1 MGHISFVGKLDGETL
16 KGGAPALTPGS
27 AGLRWRMSA
36 TVFACNDDGLGD
48 CSVGLVACRLN
59 DLFKVVFPIA
69 SGRWR

>member
-1 MGHISFVGKLDGETL
+1 IDRVNRYMLRRLCPPEEATHGVEVI
-16 KGGAPALTPGS
+16 